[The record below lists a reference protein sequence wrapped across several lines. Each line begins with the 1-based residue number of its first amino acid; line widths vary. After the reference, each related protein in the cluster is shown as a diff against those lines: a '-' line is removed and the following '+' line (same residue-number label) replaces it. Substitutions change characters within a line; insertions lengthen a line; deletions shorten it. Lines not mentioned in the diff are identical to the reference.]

1 MDVFMRILIVIF
13 IIALSGCKSSPQ
25 YLNTNTLIDQYP
37 TIGLLTLSTESS
49 LDPFRPELTAFYQTK
64 IETELMSKGFRV
76 VNADVV
82 RDFQTEFEENSTG
95 LFNANTGQRNET
107 LANELFVKALQ
118 RAATELQ
125 VDAFVF
131 IGVDTVKATFSN
143 NIFSSYV
150 ASWYGQEETYLSD
163 GVDAGDV
170 LGSLFVQKTGYLPG
184 ARLYIRFR
192 DPNNNLLS
200 LAGGGIELLA
210 RFDDDGKVQT
220 KTSDKLFDEEDELL
234 QALQFAFNDL
244 ASHKQKKK

>member
-1 MDVFMRILIVIF
+1 
-13 IIALSGCKSSPQ
+13 
-25 YLNTNTLIDQYP
+25 
-37 TIGLLTLSTESS
+37 
-49 LDPFRPELTAFYQTK
+49 
-64 IETELMSKGFRV
+64 
-76 VNADVV
+76 
-82 RDFQTEFEENSTG
+82 
-95 LFNANTGQRNET
+95 
-107 LANELFVKALQ
+107 
-118 RAATELQ
+118 
-125 VDAFVF
+125 
-131 IGVDTVKATFSN
+131 
-143 NIFSSYV
+143 
-150 ASWYGQEETYLSD
+150 LSD

-184 ARLYIRFR
+184 ARLYLRFR